1 MEPEAEKWNGSEK
14 QRCGHLGI
22 GECIIVIDHGSE
34 SESVC
39 LCVSVSVSLRMRS
52 EVGIFLPDRRIGYM
66 EKPSSFWFSKI
77 IHGLGLSTG
86 RVGSGQ
92 FGFGL
97 KPNPIHLSRVDE
109 S

>member
-39 LCVSVSVSLRMRS
+39 LC
-52 EVGIFLPDRRIGYM
+52 
-66 EKPSSFWFSKI
+66 
-77 IHGLGLSTG
+77 
-86 RVGSGQ
+86 
-92 FGFGL
+92 
-97 KPNPIHLSRVDE
+97 
-109 S
+109 

>member
-52 EVGIFLPDRRIGYM
+52 EVGIFLPDRVYGEAVVVLVFQNYPWTR
-66 EKPSSFWFSKI
+66 PV
-77 IHGLGLSTG
+77 H
-86 RVGSGQ
+86 RSGQ
-92 FGFGL
+92 FGFGPE
-97 KPNPIHLSRVDE
+97 PNPIRLSRVDE